1 MARLNDEERK
11 NLVAYLDGE
20 LDAKTSLD
28 LETKLNLD
36 PAARAE
42 VDALKQA
49 WEMLDYLPRAE
60 PSATFTHRTLERL
73 ALKTSVVPQA
83 RTGPLLGRWF
93 RITWAAGIVLALA
106 GGFAAT
112 RLFSPAPVDSPEV
125 EQHLV
130 RHLRALEKVRLLEQ
144 ADDLRFVRD
153 LDDPDLFGDEP
164 GS

>member
-1 MARLNDEERK
+1 MARLSDEERN

-20 LDAKTSLD
+20 LDAKTSSD
-28 LETKLNLD
+28 IETKLTLD

-49 WEMLDYLPRAE
+49 WEMLDYLPKAE
-60 PSATFTHRTLERL
+60 PSTTFTHRTLERL
-73 ALKTSVVPQA
+73 ALQTAAVPHVRVGGWLKFA
-83 RTGPLLGRWF
+83 
-93 RITWAAGIVLALA
+93 WAAGILIALA

-112 RLFSPAPVDSPEV
+112 RLVGPTVVESPEV

-130 RHLRALEKVRLLEQ
+130 RHLRAIDKVRVLEQ
-144 ADDLRFVRD
+144 ADDVNFLRD
-153 LDDPDLFGDEP
+153 LDHPDLFGEEP

>member
-1 MARLNDEERK
+1 MARLNDEERN

-20 LDAKTSLD
+20 LDARTSLD

-42 VDALKQA
+42 VDELRQA
-49 WEMLDYLPRAE
+49 WEMLDYLPKAE

-73 ALKTSVVPQA
+73 ALQTAAVPQS
-83 RTGPLLGRWF
+83 RTSPLSRWTK
-93 RITWAAGIVLALA
+93 IGWAAGIVVALA
-106 GGFAAT
+106 AGFAAT
-112 RLFSPAPVDSPEV
+112 RLFTSTPVDSPEV

-130 RHLRALEKVRLLEQ
+130 RHLRAVDRVRLLEQ
-144 ADDLRFVRD
+144 VDDLNFLRE
-153 LDDPDLFGDEP
+153 LDHPDLFGDEP